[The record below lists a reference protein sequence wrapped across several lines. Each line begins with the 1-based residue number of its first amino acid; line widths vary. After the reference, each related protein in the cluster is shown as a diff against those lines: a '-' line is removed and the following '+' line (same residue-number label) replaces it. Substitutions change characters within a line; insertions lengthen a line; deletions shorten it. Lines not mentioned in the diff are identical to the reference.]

1 MEHLVIYSEY
11 FIEIF
16 GDFVSM
22 ILIKFLGH
30 DLRCTHGDLLVSIM
44 KPYIIPPCVHPFTTN
59 QHDDILWGY
68 PRPTNSGVREG

>member
-44 KPYIIPPCVHPFTTN
+44 KPFLSSHHACIRSQQINMMIYIFWVSPAH
-59 QHDDILWGY
+59 
-68 PRPTNSGVREG
+68 